1 MRLERKVGFF
11 QGLTYKGGL
20 PMIAWLLHRITGLG
34 ILLLVGLHVL
44 AAFLTQQLGSDLG
57 ITINTI
63 YESHIF
69 QLLVVFCVL
78 YHAIN
83 GFRIAV
89 LDLWPKFLQYE
100 REALWLQFAVF
111 VPIYGLTIL
120 QMIQKILAG
129 E

>member
-11 QGLTYKGGL
+11 QSLRYQGGL
-20 PMIAWLLHRITGLG
+20 PMIAWLLHRISGLG
-34 ILLLVGLHVL
+34 ILLLVGLHVF

-69 QLLVVFCVL
+69 QLFVVFCVL

-89 LDLWPKFLQYE
+89 LDIWPKYLQYQ
-100 REALWLQFAVF
+100 REALWLQFAIF
-111 VPIYGLTIL
+111 IPIYGLTIF
-120 QMIQKILAG
+120 QMIQKVLAG

>member
-11 QGLTYKGGL
+11 EGLRYQGGL
-20 PMIAWLLHRITGLG
+20 PMIAWLLHRISGLG

-44 AAFLTQQLGSDLG
+44 ASFLTQQLGSDLG
-57 ITINTI
+57 FSINII
-63 YESHIF
+63 YESTAF

-83 GFRIAV
+83 GFRIAL
-89 LDLWPKFLQYE
+89 LDIWPRFLQYE

-111 VPIYGLTIL
+111 IPIYGLAAF
-120 QMIQKILAG
+120 QMIMKILAG
-129 E
+129 G